1 MDGVRRE
8 GVVSCEGLRREEVDS
23 AGGSTSESFNE
34 IIKTKKILKTLK
46 NVNKR

>member
-23 AGGSTSESFNE
+23 AGGSTSESF
-34 IIKTKKILKTLK
+34 KKKIEMLRNFKQH
-46 NVNKR
+46 

>member
-34 IIKTKKILKTLK
+34 RKKKLK
-46 NVNKR
+46 NLKKR

>member
-34 IIKTKKILKTLK
+34 IILKKKKTLK

>member
-34 IIKTKKILKTLK
+34 INKKQKLK
-46 NVNKR
+46 NLKKR

>member
-23 AGGSTSESFNE
+23 PGGSTTENFQ
-34 IIKTKKILKTLK
+34 KTQAAS
-46 NVNKR
+46 N

>member
-34 IIKTKKILKTLK
+34 IILKKKKNLK
-46 NVNKR
+46 KR

>member
-34 IIKTKKILKTLK
+34 IIKKKILKTLK